1 MARHARNQK
10 RVDFSF
16 REIFTSKGGNLKR
29 AEKEETI
36 ELALPGAFSLDSDDS
51 PRIEAAFEQEAMVRY
66 AKLGPNCVRFLGLH
80 RILPSTKDPKHLD
93 FPQNFAL
100 VAIGTRSNPYPE
112 FWSSNGAFC
121 EEHMMQACVPL
132 SGAGDKF
139 RSDKDFQSFSCELC
153 HKKGSR
159 PTASSNSKPI
169 STNVHRQISKRAAL
183 RLMMLNEKPPQEEH
197 FCSYL
202 EQNFFFRWKCVSD
215 SSASALG
222 PKTGITEIHSSHLRS
237 VTQSDPDADPSN
249 WMVLLQDRFS
259 LICNSSPDLQGYSSF
274 VMHQAINE
282 LNSLKLQHPYMN
294 PTFGDDLK
302 KCIVKAIDRSIQ
314 QSLPIP
320 NPNLIALKDLHAD
333 IISTDIAQYF
343 LKRHHHILSLDQL
356 KIGSGF
362 FECEAINK
370 QLLLDCSQA
379 HITVKKIPKLNA
391 TFTDQ
396 NGQQILPP
404 IELIGI
410 SDSWLYA
417 AGDPYLR
424 CNDCNCDKGSISRTL
439 VIIEQKL
446 ANQEKFYQKDKWVG
460 MQVRAT
466 INGMPFHSVVA
477 GFDTGNRV
485 ELSNGIPNDAS
496 DFVLFFEYPL
506 HKLAGDLRV
515 KFDTGDSASK
525 APMLIMQALQ
535 SGDYGLPQ
543 ALPSP
548 NLFSIVAIFSSKPNA
563 TEKSSAQQF
572 WKFRIGKISAHPVPA
587 FHHFW
592 GRCPKLAQP
601 WKSAHYEPRS
611 NHYCTV
617 PPQGNCIIPPVIPD
631 KKVGK
636 CFHFINPTE
645 DECHCSRRVG
655 CSVCRRPAESGWVP
669 SRHDLCNDF
678 ISLVDCVTDLGQSR
692 WSLHFELDSMA
703 APSHHSY
710 QPQGGVMFV
719 YIPANLG
726 KVQKYRP
733 EVLGFV
739 GTSSPVLSMD
749 VIDRTRSQKT
759 VFSNGFRETF
769 ESILVS
775 CLDGRIC
782 VVNSPRVPSVESL
795 SAFESPD
802 APSHYQQKISD
813 QFRSVECLKGYL
825 KEQLQDSSQQ
835 HALFNGCVIDY
846 LLRFDSGALSSLRND
861 GVGASLKSVICNPG
875 FFTPDPKAQN
885 FKCGD
890 VIKCLQHSLSRD
902 SKPSEAQQQSVCQTI
917 AAAHKKTSLEQ
928 QLLRTF
934 IKPNVGSDVVSKAR
948 DSLMNSLSSQKNSI
962 VENKMSKA
970 FVDCLLEIYRLQQSK
985 LGMLPQITALNF
997 MACRPDILAQATPQH
1012 RRDFIEMLDVLS
1024 YVRKTVIR
1032 SLGYQ

>member
-1 MARHARNQK
+1 MARQARNHK
-10 RVDFSF
+10 RADFNF
-16 REIFTSKGGNLKR
+16 REIFTNKGGILKR

-66 AKLGPNCVRFLGLH
+66 AKLGPNCVRFLGIH
-80 RILPSTKDPKHLD
+80 RILPSTKDLKHQD

-121 EEHMMQACVPL
+121 DHHTMQACVQL
-132 SGAGDKF
+132 KGAGDKF
-139 RSDKDFQSFSCELC
+139 RSDKDFESFSCELC
-153 HKKGSR
+153 HKKSSH
-159 PTASSNSKPI
+159 PASSSNSKPI
-169 STNVHRQISKRAAL
+169 STNVHKQISKRAAL
-183 RLMMLNEKPPQEEH
+183 RLMLLNEKPQEEH
-197 FCSYL
+197 LCAYL
-202 EQNFFFRWKCVSD
+202 EQSFFFRWKCVSD
-215 SSASALG
+215 SAPALG
-222 PKTGITEIHSSHLRS
+222 PKTGISDIHSSHLRS
-237 VTQSDPDADPSN
+237 VDTEPDPSN
-249 WMVLLQDRFS
+249 WMSLLQKRFNH
-259 LICNSSPDLQGYSSF
+259 ICNSSPDLQGYSSS

-282 LNSLKLQHPYMN
+282 LNLLNLQHPYMN
-294 PTFGDDLK
+294 PDFGDTLK
-302 KCIVKAIDRSIQ
+302 MCIVKAI

-320 NPNLIALKDLHAD
+320 NPHWIALKDVHAD

-379 HITVKKIPKLNA
+379 HITVTKIPKLNA

-396 NGQQILPP
+396 NGQQILPS

-424 CNDCNCDKGSISRTL
+424 CNDCNCEKGTL
-439 VIIEQKL
+439 NRKVVIIEQKL
-446 ANQEKFYQKDKWVG
+446 GNQEKFYQKDKWVG
-460 MQVRAT
+460 MHVRGI
-466 INGMPFHSVVA
+466 INDLPFHSKVE

-485 ELSNGIPNDAS
+485 KLNKEIPLDAP

-515 KFDTGDSASK
+515 KFDNGDSASK
-525 APMLIMQALQ
+525 VPMLIMQALQ
-535 SGDYGLPQ
+535 GGDYGMPQ

-548 NLFSIVAIFSSKPNA
+548 NLFPIVAIFSSKPNP
-563 TEKSSAQQF
+563 SPQSAQQF
-572 WKFRIGKISAHPVPA
+572 WKFRIGRLSAHPVPA

-592 GRCPKLAQP
+592 GRCPTLVQP
-601 WKSAHYEPRS
+601 WKSAHYEPKS

-617 PPQGNCIIPPVIPD
+617 PPQGNCIIPPDSPD
-631 KKVGK
+631 RKVGK
-636 CFHFINPTE
+636 CFLYVNPTE
-645 DECHCSRRVG
+645 DECHCSRRVS

-669 SRHDLCNDF
+669 SRYDLSNDF
-678 ISLVDCVTDLGQSR
+678 ISLVDCVTDFGQSR
-692 WSLHFELDSMA
+692 WSLHFELDSMV

-710 QPQGGVMFV
+710 QPQGGVMFA

-739 GTSSPVLSMD
+739 GTSSPVLWMD
-749 VIDRTRSQKT
+749 VIDRKRSHKT
-759 VFSNGFRETF
+759 VFSNGFCETF

-795 SAFESPD
+795 SAFESPA
-802 APSHYQQKISD
+802 APSYYQQKISD

-825 KEQLQDSSQQ
+825 KEQLRDSSQQ

-846 LLRFDSGALSSLRND
+846 LLRFDSGSLSSLRND
-861 GVGASLKSVICNPG
+861 GASLKSVICNPG
-875 FFTPDPKAQN
+875 FFTPDAKAQN
-885 FKCGD
+885 LKGD
-890 VIKCLQHSLSRD
+890 VIRYLQHSLSRE
-902 SKPSEAQQQSVCQTI
+902 SKPSVAQQQFVCHAT

-934 IKPNVGSDVVSKAR
+934 LKPHVGSGVVPKAAQQAR
-948 DSLMNSLSSQKNSI
+948 DSLMNSLSSQKNHI
-962 VENKMSKA
+962 VENKISKA
-970 FVDCLLEIYRLQQSK
+970 FVECLLEIYRLQQSK
-985 LGMLPQITALNF
+985 LGILPTITALNF
-997 MACRPDILAQATPQH
+997 IACRPVILAQASPQH
-1012 RRDFIEMLDVLS
+1012 KRHFIEMLDVLS
-1024 YVRKTVIR
+1024 CVRKTVIR